1 MITVEIVIT
10 YKNSCDVQV
19 TDSKLWICIAHCRE
33 HASNAVPLPV
43 SRRWS
48 PLASPFS
55 QAFSKQLKT
64 MDTGWCVTRCACLL
78 SQLSSG
84 SLLILA

>member
-43 SRRWS
+43 SRR
-48 PLASPFS
+48 
-55 QAFSKQLKT
+55 
-64 MDTGWCVTRCACLL
+64 
-78 SQLSSG
+78 
-84 SLLILA
+84 